1 MTTFDWIIRLLKEYG
16 SLFLK
21 GTGYTMAMAVAG
33 TLIGLFIGLFIGVY
47 RTIPTPKNKGLRVL
61 KKAGDAIVSAY
72 VELFRGTPMLVQAL
86 LFYYGFLSKMEMPLV
101 SAIIIIS
108 INTGAYMAETV
119 RGGILSIDPGQTE
132 GAKAIGMTHVQTMN
146 AVILPQALRNI
157 MPQIGNNLIINIKDT
172 CVLSVIGTVELF
184 FATKSVAGAMYTYFE
199 AFTITMAIY
208 FVLTFSCS
216 RLLRLWESKMDGPDS
231 YELYDL
237 ATTDTLAHTTG
248 LYSYPKKPREN
259 TQNNDIRDGGR

>member
-47 RTIPTPKNKGLRVL
+47 RTNPSPKNKGLRVL

-108 INTGAYMAETV
+108 INTGAYMAEIV
-119 RGGILSIDPGQTE
+119 RGGII
-132 GAKAIGMTHVQTMN
+132 
-146 AVILPQALRNI
+146 
-157 MPQIGNNLIINIKDT
+157 
-172 CVLSVIGTVELF
+172 
-184 FATKSVAGAMYTYFE
+184 
-199 AFTITMAIY
+199 
-208 FVLTFSCS
+208 S
-216 RLLRLWESKMDGPDS
+216 RG
-231 YELYDL
+231 
-237 ATTDTLAHTTG
+237 
-248 LYSYPKKPREN
+248 
-259 TQNNDIRDGGR
+259 